1 VGCRQLAFL
10 AGLALSIA
18 VSRSASLVSTAP
30 AVTLCAAA
38 ALMVIAYRSARAFA
52 VHLALALA
60 CGAFA
65 GAWIARLGP
74 PAVRGVESRAPRVH
88 GAADLFDAL
97 DALDADPRSLEGR
110 VISVSGT
117 WTPSHDGWPPTI
129 SRRIMTCCAADAVD
143 VGFDVDPRA
152 GVRVTSG
159 AWVRVTGRVGVT
171 LRDGD
176 VRYGLVDAIVAAV
189 R

>member
-1 VGCRQLAFL
+1 VDRSLLAFL
-10 AGLALSIA
+10 GGLALSIA
-18 VSRSASLVSTAP
+18 ASRSAALISASPV
-30 AVTLCAAA
+30 VTLCSAA
-38 ALMVIAYRSARAFA
+38 ALIAIAYRGARTHAP
-52 VHLALALA
+52 HLALA
-60 CGAFA
+60 CGTFA
-65 GAWIARLGP
+65 GAWLTGLDA

-117 WTPSHDGWPPTI
+117 WTPSHDGWAPTI

-143 VGFDVDPRA
+143 VGFDVNPRTS
-152 GVRVTSG
+152 VRVTSG
-159 AWVRVTGRVGVT
+159 TWARVTGRVRVT

-176 VRYGLVDAIVAAV
+176 VRYALVDAEVATQ
-189 R
+189 

>member
-1 VGCRQLAFL
+1 VDRSLLAFL
-10 AGLALSIA
+10 GGLALSIA
-18 VSRSASLVSTAP
+18 APRSVALVSTSP

-38 ALMVIAYRSARAFA
+38 TLTVIAYRGARSNALY
-52 VHLALALA
+52 LALAS
-60 CGAFA
+60 GAFA
-65 GAWIARLGP
+65 GVWIAGLNA
-74 PAVRGVESRAPRVH
+74 PAVRGVEARAPRIH

-97 DALDADPRSLEGR
+97 DALDADPSAIEGR

-117 WTPSHDGWPPTI
+117 WTPSHDGWAPTV

-143 VGFDVDPRA
+143 VGFDVEPRA

-159 AWVRVTGRVGVT
+159 AWVRVTGRVRAN

-176 VRYGLVDAIVAAV
+176 VRYEIADAEVMPAI
-189 R
+189 